1 MSLEFRPNQIYLLT
15 ELHLHVR
22 CGELNK
28 SDPRSLAFRNADP
41 FGGAVFTALPG
52 HIRPTNEEFQL
63 AAATYLGVPWSKLAN
78 QPEKIYPNKHG
89 HTKVDVYGFS
99 LSNWKGVSRT
109 PLHNSILSKLHHYMK
124 QGGHVR
130 REPGDVLLAHLDLP
144 DDARRRRKQNSIIP
158 GLLYSGDCESHHSQ
172 STLLDVK
179 TLGGRAKHYNPRRNR
194 PTLKAI
200 TARAREV
207 PDEYMDK
214 AKEMDGGVEG
224 GPLQQFLGGF
234 KGIIGLGFGFYSE
247 ASESVHTLAQE
258 MAENIVQSPSDNTVA
273 FIDGSEEQIARTKDK
288 IRKDIGL
295 TCAFGWARLKILALF
310 RLRTSWSEEQEQ
322 QNAVIRDEVEGEMA
336 IGDGAELGLQV
347 GGLGMGAPFGVPDR
361 E

>member
-1 MSLEFRPNQIYLLT
+1 
-15 ELHLHVR
+15 
-22 CGELNK
+22 
-28 SDPRSLAFRNADP
+28 
-41 FGGAVFTALPG
+41 
-52 HIRPTNEEFQL
+52 
-63 AAATYLGVPWSKLAN
+63 
-78 QPEKIYPNKHG
+78 
-89 HTKVDVYGFS
+89 
-99 LSNWKGVSRT
+99 
-109 PLHNSILSKLHHYMK
+109 
-124 QGGHVR
+124 
-130 REPGDVLLAHLDLP
+130 
-144 DDARRRRKQNSIIP
+144 
-158 GLLYSGDCESHHSQ
+158 
-172 STLLDVK
+172 
-179 TLGGRAKHYNPRRNR
+179 
-194 PTLKAI
+194 
-200 TARAREV
+200 
-207 PDEYMDK
+207 MDK

-224 GPLQQFLGGF
+224 EPLQQFLGGF

-322 QNAVIRDEVEGEMA
+322 QSAVIRDEVEGEMA